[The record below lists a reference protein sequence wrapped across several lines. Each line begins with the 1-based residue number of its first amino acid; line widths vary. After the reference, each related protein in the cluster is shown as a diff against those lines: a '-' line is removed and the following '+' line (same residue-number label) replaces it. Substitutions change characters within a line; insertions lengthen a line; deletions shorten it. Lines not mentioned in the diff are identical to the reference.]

1 MTRPPIPELGG
12 VGLRPPPECGPLASL
27 SAGRGLLGRSPRS
40 GSRKAVSRTLQDCTL
55 SPPRTP
61 ARCAARTATASA
73 RTGCCAPGGKRK
85 GWGQQGYLPPAPFK
99 AHSALI
105 LTSEGCPAPTTMSL
119 PSSRPTSTWLR
130 SLVTATLRMGTFMG
144 RGGAAGS
151 SLEGGRGHELATAR
165 QLCIQQVSTFSH
177 VPSLSSFEGWLN

>member
-1 MTRPPIPELGG
+1 MRREDRHSLRANWLLRTWWEEEG
-12 VGLRPPPECGPLASL
+12 VGSAEL
-27 SAGRGLLGRSPRS
+27 S
-40 GSRKAVSRTLQDCTL
+40 
-55 SPPRTP
+55 
-61 ARCAARTATASA
+61 
-73 RTGCCAPGGKRK
+73 
-85 GWGQQGYLPPAPFK
+85 PPAPFK